1 MVRCIEVIE
10 RRVEEH
16 VEQIL
21 LSADRKILRS
31 LSPRARCIILL
42 LRTLSVK
49 PMNLNDIE
57 AHIESYGFKCKGL
70 KNVIE
75 MLKFY
80 GLIEGDGSY
89 KLSEAGEE
97 LSAAL
102 REYLESLRSL
112 AYSVIEGTVTDND
125 IMANLITVL
134 ASTLGFIDVYVED
147 PSLTRI
153 YVPLHVY
160 ISGLSALVLASLAR
174 ISAKVYDVLK
184 RFLEEKV

>member
-1 MVRCIEVIE
+1 VAGG
-10 RRVEEH
+10 RVEEY
-16 VEQIL
+16 VERIL
-21 LSADRKILRS
+21 LDADRKILRS

-42 LRTLSVK
+42 LRVLASE
-49 PMNLNDIE
+49 PASLNDLE
-57 AHIESYGFKCKGL
+57 AHVESYGFKCKHM
-70 KNVIE
+70 KNVVE

-80 GLIEGDGSY
+80 GLVEGEDRY

-125 IMANLITVL
+125 VMASLITVL
-134 ASTLGFIDVYVED
+134 ASTLGFVDVYVED
-147 PSLTRI
+147 PALARI

-174 ISAKVYDVLK
+174 VSAKVYDVLK